1 MISAHGTEKE
11 FSMQI
16 DILPLVNP
24 WKSILHLNWA
34 LESQGSQKCHIL
46 RILRQNV

>member
-1 MISAHGTEKE
+1 MILAHGTEKV

-16 DILPLVNP
+16 DILGLVNP

-34 LESQGSQKCHIL
+34 LESQGSRKC
-46 RILRQNV
+46 RMLRQNV